1 MHKPPQGSPDIKSS
15 GESSDED
22 KPRPKGE
29 GRADRYFYDTLMCQP
44 PDHPKF
50 GSPDSMKRRDPNIIR
65 AKEYRKFRE
74 LSDTEKNESE
84 DYSEDVASKNLDSSV
99 IESDDVLQEIGIK
112 KRNRRGKFA
121 PFAQVVNFMGKTTR
135 RN

>member
-1 MHKPPQGSPDIKSS
+1 
-15 GESSDED
+15 
-22 KPRPKGE
+22 
-29 GRADRYFYDTLMCQP
+29 MCQP